1 MSADKIKQIIAAGIT
16 FGVLSIPGF
25 GPLINAA
32 GGQAEIIAAVVAVY
46 TVVHGVVHYAHTKV
60 GG

>member
-1 MSADKIKQIIAAGIT
+1 M
-16 FGVLSIPGF
+16 LSIPGF
-25 GPLINAA
+25 GPWINAA
-32 GGQAEIIAAVVAVY
+32 GGQAEIIAAVVAIY